1 MVGITLMDPNPEK
14 ICKILLSFLIPGI
27 TFLGTSNV
35 VRNERRIL
43 QIFSGFGSMNVMPTM
58 RLQYLRQNLNLVN
71 ENHDIVIHTL
81 NNDIPTSNDLIG
93 LAKRYCDIVLE
104 FKQRRRN
111 SNIFLSLLLPRFDGR
126 GQENAH
132 QIVNSEITRLLS
144 HISNVY
150 LISHENIANQTQFNN
165 DGLHLSGGS
174 FEIMA
179 QNWLYK
185 IGRF

>member
-1 MVGITLMDPNPEK
+1 M
-14 ICKILLSFLIPGI
+14 PGI
-27 TFLGTSNV
+27 D
-35 VRNERRIL
+35 ERRIL
-43 QIFSGFGSMNVMPTM
+43 QIFSGFGSIKIIPTM
-58 RLQYLRQNLNLVN
+58 RLQYLRENLLAS
-71 ENHDIVIHTL
+71 ENPDVLIHIL
-81 NNDIPTSNDLIG
+81 NNDIPSSNDLVG

-104 FKQRRRN
+104 FKQRKRN
-111 SNIFLSLLLPRFDGR
+111 SKIFLSLLFPRFDGR

-144 HISNVY
+144 HISNIY
-150 LISHENIANQTQFNN
+150 LISHDNITYQTQFNN